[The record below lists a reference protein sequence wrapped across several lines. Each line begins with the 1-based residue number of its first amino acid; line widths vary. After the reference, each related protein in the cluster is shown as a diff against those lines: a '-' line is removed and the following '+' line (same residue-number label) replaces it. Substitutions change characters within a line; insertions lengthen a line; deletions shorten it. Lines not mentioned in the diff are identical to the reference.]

1 MGGGLEGPGRKSEPD
16 WANRRTQRQ
25 TGVGREREGE
35 RGVEP
40 TGRHGP
46 IETNLSSTQAT
57 SLNPTLSWPCM
68 KGGGGRSRMTEGSK
82 QYATLTNKPERVNR
96 KERYGGDEQPTT
108 TTISTRN

>member
-25 TGVGREREGE
+25 TGVGREREGK

-57 SLNPTLSWPCM
+57 SLNPTLAL
-68 KGGGGRSRMTEGSK
+68 GGRSRMTEGSK

>member
-35 RGVEP
+35 RVVEP

-57 SLNPTLSWPCM
+57 SLNPTL
-68 KGGGGRSRMTEGSK
+68 
-82 QYATLTNKPERVNR
+82 ALH
-96 KERYGGDEQPTT
+96 ERYEFKKAPNRTKPK
-108 TTISTRN
+108 